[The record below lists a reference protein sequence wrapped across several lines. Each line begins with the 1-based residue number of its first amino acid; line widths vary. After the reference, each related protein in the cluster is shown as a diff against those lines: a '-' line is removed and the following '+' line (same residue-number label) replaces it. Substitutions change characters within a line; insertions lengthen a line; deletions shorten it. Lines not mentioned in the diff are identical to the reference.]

1 MDRSAD
7 HVAGARQE
15 HWDTVYTDRGERRVS
30 WYQADPRLSVELIE
44 EAAAAG
50 EGRDGAVID
59 VGGGASLLASRLVDE
74 GFRDVTVLDVSE
86 VALETARRAAA
97 RRPGRERISWVHAD
111 LLSWRPQRRYAIW
124 HDRAVFHFLTERAD
138 RDAYLD
144 ALRAA
149 LAPRGA
155 VVLAAFAPEGP
166 DRCSG
171 LPVARYDAGG
181 LAAELSGAFGDAV
194 TLTARRSERHVTPA
208 GAVQP
213 FTWITARLG

>member
-1 MDRSAD
+1 MNGSSD
-7 HVAGARQE
+7 HLAGARQD
-15 HWDTVYTDRGERRVS
+15 HWDTVYSDRGERRVS

-44 EAAAAG
+44 EAAG

-86 VALETARRAAA
+86 VALETARRAAS
-97 RRPGRERISWVHAD
+97 RRPGGERITWVHAD
-111 LLSWRPQRRYAIW
+111 LLSWRPPRRYAIW

-138 RDAYLD
+138 RAAYL
-144 ALRAA
+144 AVLRAA
-149 LAPRGA
+149 LVPRGA
-155 VVLAAFAPEGP
+155 IVLAAFAPEGP
-166 DRCSG
+166 GHCSG

-181 LAAELSGAFGDAV
+181 LAAELTGAFGDDV
-194 TLTARRSERHVTPA
+194 TLTARRTERHVTPA

-213 FTWITARLG
+213 FTWISARLG